1 MGIPSFYRHLSR
13 RYTKIIR
20 NGFSGDRSSWL
31 CLDFNCAMY
40 YVLRQMRPFDSERPT
55 VWEGEFCEAIATYMR
70 EIVADAAPT
79 VGVYVSCDGVVCAA
93 KRRQQRLRRFKG
105 PWVSASEQAVTASSG
120 EEAAAAT
127 WDQNALT
134 PGSAFMERLG
144 AHLIAAGVALS
155 KKTGLEVVVSTTAEP
170 GEGEHKLMA
179 HMRRVRPV
187 SCTIY
192 GLDADLI
199 LLAMLLTVDTGS
211 KVNLLR
217 EAQEFE
223 GRDLATSGGCSGIC
237 WRTLD
242 IGALVAA
249 LGLYK
254 PLFIRDFVAAMTLL
268 GNDFLPRSLTRTVRD
283 DGIPQLLATLRSLWA
298 AGRTLVD
305 DEGSIRRDTLLAI
318 VWAWA
323 ATEEAD
329 MLSAVKSARR
339 AAKMPTSAATPT
351 ETALKEWQALPAR
364 WCSVGRLFGSA
375 GTGAGDLTPRWRDVY
390 RGSWHAG
397 SPEAYVA
404 GVAWTWDY
412 YSGRP
417 VCQGW
422 SFDEHLPPLW
432 SDVAAYLKE
441 LSVDRIAAPAIAWPT
456 SLPEWVH
463 LLSVLPAASV
473 DRLLPPPRR
482 QLMKDQPW
490 YWPTSWSLFDIG
502 RGQIWE
508 CEAVIPQ
515 IPESVLRGLAST

>member
-1 MGIPSFYRHLSR
+1 
-13 RYTKIIR
+13 
-20 NGFSGDRSSWL
+20 
-31 CLDFNCAMY
+31 MY

-55 VWEGEFCEAIATYMR
+55 VWEEEFCEAIAAYMR
-70 EIVADAAPT
+70 EIIRIAAPT

-105 PWVSASEQAVTASSG
+105 PWVAASEREVKRL
-120 EEAAAAT
+120 AAAASSDSPT
-127 WDQNALT
+127 EETASWDQNALT
-134 PGSAFMERLG
+134 PGSAFMARLG
-144 AHLIAAGVALS
+144 AHLTRAGAALAA
-155 KKTGLEVVVSTTAEP
+155 KTGLQVVVSTTAEP
-170 GEGEHKLMA
+170 GEGEHKLLA
-179 HMRRVRPV
+179 HMRRVRPE

-199 LLAMLLTVDTGS
+199 LLAMLLTVDTGGA
-211 KVNLLR
+211 VNLLR

-223 GRDLATSGGCSGIC
+223 GGRSAGGS

-242 IGALVAA
+242 IGALIGV
-249 LGLYK
+249 LGLSVLK
-254 PLFIRDFVAAMTLL
+254 GQVRDFVAAMTLL

-305 DEGSIRRDTLLAI
+305 DRGSIRREALLEI
-318 VWAWA
+318 VESWA

-329 MLSAVKSARR
+329 MLSAVKEARR
-339 AAKMPTSAATPT
+339 AATMPVIGPTPV
-351 ETALKEWQALPAR
+351 ETALKEWNALPAR
-364 WCSVGRLFGSA
+364 WCSVGRLFGSTGV
-375 GTGAGDLTPRWRDVY
+375 GTGALTPRWRDIY
-390 RGSWHAG
+390 RGSWHSGGVA
-397 SPEAYVA
+397 AYVA
-404 GVAWTWDY
+404 GLAWTWDY

-432 SDVAAYLKE
+432 SDVSAYLKE

-473 DRLLPPPRR
+473 DRLLPLAQR
-482 QLMKDQPW
+482 QLVKEQPW
-490 YWPTSWSLFDIG
+490 YWPASWSLFDIG
-502 RGQIWE
+502 RGLMWE

-515 IPESVLRGLAST
+515 IPESVLRGLAAP

>member
-1 MGIPSFYRHLSR
+1 MGIPSFYRHLCR
-13 RYTKIIR
+13 KYPKII
-20 NGFSGDRSSWL
+20 GTGTGSKTKWL

-40 YVLRQMRPFDSERPT
+40 FVLRQMRPFDATAPHA
-55 VWEGEFCEAIATYMR
+55 WEEEFCEAIAAYMR
-70 EIVADAAPT
+70 EIVAVAAPT

-105 PWVSASEQAVTASSG
+105 PWLSAAERAVT
-120 EEAAAAT
+120 EVVAAT
-127 WDQNALT
+127 ETETESWDQNALT
-134 PGSAFMERLG
+134 PGSAFMARLG
-144 AHLIAAGVALS
+144 AHLITAGAALS
-155 KKTGLEVVVSTTAEP
+155 KKTGLQVVVSTTAEP

-179 HMRRVRPV
+179 HMRRVRPE

-199 LLAMLLTVDTGS
+199 LLAMLLTVDTGGA
-211 KVNLLR
+211 VNLLR

-223 GRDLATSGGCSGIC
+223 GRGAG

-242 IGALVAA
+242 IGALVSA
-249 LGLYK
+249 LGLTGS
-254 PLFIRDFVAAMTLL
+254 PQIRDFVAAMTLL

-305 DEGSIRRDTLLAI
+305 ERGIRREALLAI
-318 VWAWA
+318 LGTWA

-329 MLSAVKSARR
+329 MLTAIQNAQR
-339 AAKMPTSAATPT
+339 AATTPASAATPT
-351 ETALKEWQALPAR
+351 ETALKEWQAGPAR
-364 WCSVGRLFGSA
+364 WCSVARLLGPKETLAS
-375 GTGAGDLTPRWRDVY
+375 RWRDVY
-390 RGSWHAG
+390 RGAWHAG
-397 SPEAYVA
+397 APSAYIA
-404 GVAWTWDY
+404 GLAWTWDY

-432 SDVAAYLKE
+432 SDVSAYLKE
-441 LSVDRIAAPAIAWPT
+441 ISVDRIAAPPIVWPT

-463 LLSVLPAASV
+463 LLSVLPVASV
-473 DRLLPPPRR
+473 ERLLPLARR
-482 QLMKDQPW
+482 QLVKERPW
-490 YWPTSWSLFDIG
+490 YWPASWSLFDIG
-502 RGQIWE
+502 RSLMWE

-515 IPESVLRGLAST
+515 IPESVLRSLKI